1 MIQTKFLAVT
11 DRRKMQH
18 LFLFI
23 GLYANG
29 LSVNLWMCSELTCHK

>member
-1 MIQTKFLAVT
+1 MIQIKFLAVT

-29 LSVNLWMCSELTCHK
+29 FAVNLWKCSELARHK